1 MTTLAEAKKEDDLA
15 RIETLEGA
23 MLECPQVDVPLDHF
37 FAHGVYIRQGVIPPN
52 VFIVGHEHRFEHVCV
67 LLKGSITLATPDG
80 VETLRAPLTWVA
92 KPGRKVFFTHEET
105 VMQNVHATTE
115 RDLEK
120 VEGELVVKS
129 ETWKAHQEDAALA
142 AKVREHLLSDRS

>member
-1 MTTLAEAKKEDDLA
+1 MTTLAEAVRDDDA
-15 RIETLEGA
+15 VKIERLEGA
-23 MLECPQVDVPLDHF
+23 MLQHEQVECPLDHF
-37 FAHGVYIRQGVIPPN
+37 FAPGVYVRQITVPGDVLL
-52 VFIVGHEHRFEHVCV
+52 VGHEHRFEHVCV

-105 VMQNVHATTE
+105 VMQNVHATNE
-115 RDLEK
+115 RDLER
-120 VEGELVVKS
+120 VEDELVIKS

-142 AKVREHLLSDRS
+142 AKVQEHLLSGRS